1 MSGQE
6 VGGGAA
12 RSGPRRWSAV
22 GVSVLGSAAC
32 VAAAGCVCALIY
44 PILKELRAGRL
55 RAEDGTEQRILGFWS
70 VLVLSI
76 CVGSICFI
84 SSWTLSYLDSFQPG
98 TEFPSLLDMSRD
110 TSGRHFHF
118 GYGVVVLNGIMGM
131 ITVIWTLT

>member
-44 PILKELRAGRL
+44 PILK
-55 RAEDGTEQRILGFWS
+55 GFWS